1 MIFRE
6 NDSFFLSK
14 RRSRRGLRDIGRLGR
29 PLRGGFD
36 KVRRLGSRLLRRGRN
51 WLRRR
56 GRARGRD
63 ATHGG
68 GYFVAQESHGHSH
81 GGGGGGGGGGY
92 YGQQDDF
99 TNGLFGFRVRVRVVD
114 NQVRT
119 LT

>member
-14 RRSRRGLRDIGRLGR
+14 RRSRRGLRDIGMLGR
-29 PLRGGFD
+29 PLRGGLD
-36 KVRRLGSRLLRRGRN
+36 RVRRLGRRLMRRGRN

-63 ATHGG
+63 APHGE
-68 GYFVAQESHGHSH
+68 GYFVAQESHEHSH
-81 GGGGGGGGGGY
+81 GGGGGGGY